1 MATEQAPEEGAL
13 NPRRWQSLV
22 AVSALVALV
31 WIQSDGFVIAVPT
44 ITKELGGTTD
54 QMAWA
59 VNGFLIAICMAAFFG
74 RLGDTVGNRR
84 MIATGSVILIV
95 GSVMGSLAQSPTELI
110 VARVVQGI
118 GGTAIFTCALSAITI
133 QFPPGELARAI
144 SIKSAMGYAAGGL
157 ATLIIAGVLELLGW
171 RAIFWVVVP
180 VALIGLGAI
189 VATTPETRDRRP
201 DSRLDLSG
209 ALALTAGFVVASYA
223 LIESNE
229 ITFGRFLLFAG
240 LAAVLFAL
248 FALIESRAK
257 DPLIPLSVWRHR
269 TFTASI
275 IVNFAFN
282 GLMVGLLYLLALY
295 LQTAR
300 GLSSLDA
307 AVVLLG
313 ATATLILAN
322 PFGTRLVQRG
332 RYLMPVLAGMLLIAA
347 GCLIVVAGVKAD
359 SEAII
364 MIGLV
369 VFGSAVGIQV
379 TSISTLQVS
388 SAGATKGTASGVVGV
403 MFGASGAMG
412 IALATAIM
420 QNSAVRSLQGA
431 TGSDQLEGISHNQ
444 LLDVLAGSL
453 PLDSVS
459 PAGQKLV
466 IAALDQGVV
475 NAAIVFAALAVAV
488 FVLALVMMREV
499 VLEGG

>member
-1 MATEQAPEEGAL
+1 MTAEKAPADMAP

-31 WIQSDGFVIAVPT
+31 WIQSDGFVIAVPS
-44 ITKELGGTTD
+44 ITKEIGGTSD

-84 MIATGSVILIV
+84 MIATGSAILVV
-95 GSVMGSLAQSPTELI
+95 GSVIGALVRDPTGLI
-110 VARVVQGI
+110 LARVVQGI

-133 QFPPGELARAI
+133 QFPPHELARAI

-180 VALIGLGAI
+180 LALIGLAVV

-201 DSRLDLSG
+201 GSRLDLSG
-209 ALALTAGFVVASYA
+209 ALALTAGFLVASYA
-223 LIESNE
+223 LIESDE
-229 ITFGRFLLFAG
+229 ITFARFLLIAG
-240 LAAVLFAL
+240 LAGALFAL
-248 FALIESRAK
+248 FALIESRAR
-257 DPLIPLSVWRHR
+257 DPLIPLSVWRR
-269 TFTASI
+269 PTFTASI
-275 IVNFAFN
+275 VVNFAFN

-307 AVVLLG
+307 AVLLLG
-313 ATATLILAN
+313 ATVTLIAAN
-322 PFGTRLVQRG
+322 PLGTRLVQRE

-347 GCLIVVAGVKAD
+347 GCLIVMAGVKGD
-359 SEAII
+359 SEAVIVL
-364 MIGLV
+364 GLV

-412 IALATAIM
+412 VALATALM
-420 QNSAVRSLQGA
+420 QNSALRSLRDA
-431 TGSDQLEGISHNQ
+431 TGTDRLEGISHTR
-444 LLDVLAGSL
+444 LVDVRTGSL
-453 PLDSVS
+453 PIDSVS
-459 PAGQKLV
+459 PAGQKIV
-466 IAALDQGVV
+466 IEALDQGIVV
-475 NAAIVFAALAVAV
+475 ATIVFAALAVAV
-488 FVLALVMMREV
+488 FGLALVMLREV
-499 VLEGG
+499 ELDEG